1 MASEIEKQDKLNE
14 GQTEFAPNSGGL
26 GSYFRADGRMGKWL
40 SKFFA
45 SKAQPYLSTQGN
57 PGPTTLHPLA
67 GDAVAHDQVIK
78 PGAVTW
84 GRNTGKENPILPEIE
99 VSRRKRYKELEAMD
113 EYPEISSAWDIYADD
128 CSQKDVTGKRWLVKS
143 NSKFVV
149 DEINSLFDKLK
160 LDRMYWDIFRN
171 TVKYGDNFLE
181 TIIDINRPKEGIKRL
196 KILNPLFMYRVENEY
211 GYLTDFLQEIPDSSD
226 NHAAFGANSASMS
239 NAKYLPLDKNQI
251 VHFRITTSDP
261 HYYPYGKSVA
271 APAIRVY
278 RSLKLMEDAMLI
290 YRLARAPERRVFY
303 IDVTG
308 LPSAKASLYI
318 ERVKEKF
325 KKEKFYDQNNGQIG
339 GRYNPLAADEDFF
352 VPIKGNQKTK
362 IETLPGADNLG
373 DIDDVR
379 YFRDKL
385 LAAMKIPKDFIV
397 EKDKSP
403 ERKANLAQLDVKFAR
418 TITRIQ
424 NSLEIGL
431 EMIAKRHLQL
441 KGYPNFIIEALKI
454 ELPDSS
460 DMFTKRKIEVD
471 EAKARVVQAVLGTGL
486 FPVDTIYKEYYNLT
500 DSDIEQLKNQ
510 LDKEAEEEAMKQ
522 QQQAAQAAEQAGG
535 GMGTPGLETGGD
547 TMGSEMAAPT
557 DGEMEPDEN
566 QTPTSTEE
574 NVKVLR
580 KYERNII
587 NEDISYIKKRVLRRA
602 FTRIRTKQEEN

>member
-1 MASEIEKQDKLNE
+1 MAPKLNKDSLNE
-14 GQTEFAPNSGGL
+14 GQTEFASNAGGL
-26 GSYFRADGRMGKWL
+26 GAYFRADGRMGKWL

-45 SKAQPYLSTQGN
+45 SKAQPYVNTQLDN
-57 PGPTTLHPLA
+57 APTTLHPLA
-67 GDAVAHDQVIK
+67 GDAVSNDQIIK
-78 PGAVTW
+78 AGSVAW
-84 GRNTGKENPILPEIE
+84 GRNTGKNNPILPEIE
-99 VSRRKRYKELEAMD
+99 TTRRKRYKELEAMD

-128 CSQKDVTGKRWLVKS
+128 CSQKDISGKRWLVIS
-143 NSKFVV
+143 ESKFVV
-149 DEINSLFDKLK
+149 DEVNKLFDSLK

-171 TVKYGDNFLE
+171 TVKYGDNFIE
-181 TIIDINRPKEGIKRL
+181 TIVDINRPKEGIKRL
-196 KILNPLFMYRVENEY
+196 KILNPLFMYRIENEY
-211 GYLTDFLQEIPDSSD
+211 GYLTDFLQEIPESDDS
-226 NHAAFGANSASMS
+226 NTAFGI
-239 NAKYLPLDKNQI
+239 NAAAMNDAKFITLDKNQI
-251 VHFRITTSDP
+251 VHFRMTTSDP

-271 APAIRVY
+271 APAIKIY
-278 RSLKLMEDAMLI
+278 RSLKMMEDAMLI

-308 LPSAKASLYI
+308 MPSAKASLYI

-325 KKEKFYDQNNGQIG
+325 KKEKFYDQNTGMIG

-352 VPIKGNQKTK
+352 VPIKGTQKTK

-373 DIDDVR
+373 DIDDVK

-418 TITRIQ
+418 TISRVQ

-441 KGYPNFIIEALKI
+441 KGYPNFIVKNIRI

-486 FPVDTIYKEYYNLT
+486 FPKRQIYKEYYDLT
-500 DSDIEQLKNQ
+500 DSQIQQIQDQLE
-510 LDKEAEEEAMKQ
+510 KEAEEEALKEQEKM
-522 QQQAAQAAEQAGG
+522 AQAEQAGVG
-535 GMGTPGLETGGD
+535 GAPGMPGLDDPAEPGAP
-547 TMGSEMAAPT
+547 MADPT
-557 DGEMEPDEN
+557 DGNMESAEN
-566 QTPTSTEE
+566 ETPTTTEE
-574 NVKVLR
+574 NVKILR
-580 KYERNII
+580 EYGRNIL
-587 NEDISYIKKRVLRRA
+587 NEDISYSKKRILQRA
-602 FTRIRTKQEEN
+602 FNRIQKTKED